1 MWLTPKSE
9 ESKKSVQ
16 KILLPTGLAEPRPDA
31 EPEVK
36 ASSQS
41 TGSNPARVPLPC
53 QASGGD
59 GGISRES
66 GEKTEDSESSDADE
80 EEAVERKS

>member
-1 MWLTPKSE
+1 MWLTPRSG

-16 KILLPTGLAEPRPDA
+16 KMLLPTGLVEPRPEV

-41 TGSNPARVPLPC
+41 TGSNPARVPPLC

-66 GEKTEDSESSDADE
+66 GEKTEDNESKDAE
-80 EEAVERKS
+80 EEDAVERKS